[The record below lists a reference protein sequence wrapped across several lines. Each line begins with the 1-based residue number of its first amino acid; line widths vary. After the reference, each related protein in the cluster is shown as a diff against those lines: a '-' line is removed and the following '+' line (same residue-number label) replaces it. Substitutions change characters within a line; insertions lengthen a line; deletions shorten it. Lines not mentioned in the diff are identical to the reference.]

1 MPARPMRSKPKLKLT
16 HPKKVTPKKVLGRK
30 VVKKVAEKTTSIL
43 DKIKPVT
50 ELKTNLV
57 MMVYGRS
64 GTGKTHFGST
74 FPKPI
79 LFIDTNER
87 GTETI
92 ALEEDIDVVRVTE
105 WAEMDE
111 LYWALLDKTLPTEY
125 ASIVID
131 QVSNLQ
137 DIGMAE
143 VLRKGRKGRDE
154 TFTQRNWGQLSGM
167 LKQWISDFRDLSDDY
182 NLLLIAHE
190 RVNEGGDDE
199 DEAIEPS
206 IGARVMPSVSA
217 FLDGAVDSIGST
229 FIKERW
235 ETEDK
240 EEVRHVDYCMRIGP
254 HAFYSTKIRRPVS
267 AGPIPE
273 LIVNPTFKKI
283 KDLVTG
289 KQKPKRKKIRRS

>member
-1 MPARPMRSKPKLKLT
+1 MPAKPMRSKPKLQVT
-16 HPKKVTPKKVLGRK
+16 KKKTLKKIT
-30 VVKKVAEKTTSIL
+30 KKEAVESIL

-105 WAEMDE
+105 WGEMDE
-111 LYWALLDKTLPTEY
+111 LYWALLDKTTETEY

-131 QVSNLQ
+131 QIRNLQ
-137 DIGMAE
+137 DIGMTE
-143 VLRKGRKGRDE
+143 VLRKSRKGRDE
-154 TFTQRNWGQLSGM
+154 TFTQRNWGQLSGR
-167 LKQWISDFRDLSDDY
+167 LKQWITDFRDLSDHY

-190 RVNEGGDDE
+190 RINEAGDDE
-199 DEAIEPS
+199 EETIEPS

-254 HAFYSTKIRRPVS
+254 HAFYSTKIR
-267 AGPIPE
+267 
-273 LIVNPTFKKI
+273 
-283 KDLVTG
+283 
-289 KQKPKRKKIRRS
+289 

>member
-1 MPARPMRSKPKLKLT
+1 MVARKKPRM
-16 HPKKVTPKKVLGRK
+16 KKKKRLAK
-30 VVKKVAEKTTSIL
+30 KKKVAKTTSIL
-43 DKIKPVT
+43 DKIQPVT
-50 ELKTNLV
+50 NIKTNLV

-74 FPKPI
+74 FPRPV

-92 ALEEDIDVVRVTE
+92 AQEEDVDVVRVTE
-105 WAEMDE
+105 WGELDE
-111 LYWALLDKTLPTEY
+111 LYWALKNQETDVEY
-125 ASIVID
+125 ASVVID

-143 VLRKGRKGRDE
+143 VLRKSRKGRDE

-167 LKQWISDFRDLSDDY
+167 MKQWVTDFRDLSDHY

-190 RVNEGGDDE
+190 RIFEGGEDE
-199 DEAIEPS
+199 EEAIEPS
-206 IGARVMPSVSA
+206 IGARVMPSVGA
-217 FLDGAVDSIGST
+217 FLDGAVDAIGST

-283 KDLVTG
+283 RDLTSG
-289 KQKPKRKKIRRS
+289 KQKPRRKKVRRQS

>member
-1 MPARPMRSKPKLKLT
+1 MPAKPKRKPIRKKKRLAKKKKA
-16 HPKKVTPKKVLGRK
+16 PKP
-30 VVKKVAEKTTSIL
+30 TSIL
-43 DKIKPVT
+43 DKIQPVGDL
-50 ELKTNLV
+50 ETNLV
-57 MMVYGRS
+57 MLVYGRS

-92 ALEEDIDVVRVTE
+92 AQEEDVDVVRVTE
-105 WAEMDE
+105 WDQMDE
-111 LYWALLDKTLPTEY
+111 LYWGLFNRKTETEY
-125 ASIVID
+125 ASVVID
-131 QVSNLQ
+131 QVTNLQ
-137 DIGMAE
+137 DLGMAE
-143 VLRKGRKGRDE
+143 VLRKSRKGRDE

-167 LKQWISDFRDLSDDY
+167 LKQYITDFRDLADHY
-182 NLLLIAHE
+182 HLLLIAHE
-190 RVNEGGDDE
+190 RVFDGGDDE

-206 IGARVMPSVSA
+206 IGARVMPSVGA
-217 FLDGAVDSIGST
+217 FLDGAVDAIGCT
-229 FIKERW
+229 YIKERW

-273 LIVNPTFKKI
+273 LIVNATYTKI
-283 KDLVTG
+283 TNLITG
-289 KQKPKRKKIRRS
+289 KQKRKIRRT

>member
-1 MPARPMRSKPKLKLT
+1 MALKKKTLGGKKKLGGKKLAAKKKPAPPTS
-16 HPKKVTPKKVLGRK
+16 
-30 VVKKVAEKTTSIL
+30 SIL
-43 DKIKPVT
+43 DKIQPVT
-50 ELKTNLV
+50 ELKTNTV

-92 ALEEDIDVVRVTE
+92 AQEEDVDVVRVTE
-105 WAEMDE
+105 WAEIDE
-111 LYWALLDKTLPTEY
+111 LYWALLNKETPVEY
-125 ASIVID
+125 ASVVID

-137 DIGMAE
+137 DIGMHE

-154 TFTQRNWGQLSGM
+154 LFTQKNWGQLSGM
-167 LKQWISDFRDLSDDY
+167 LKQFISDFRDLSDHY

-190 RVNEGGDDE
+190 RINEAGDDE
-199 DEAIEPS
+199 EDTIEPS
-206 IGARVMPSVSA
+206 IGARVMPSVSS
-217 FLDGAVDSIGST
+217 FLDGAVDAIGST

-254 HAFYSTKIRRPVS
+254 HAYYSTKIRRPVS

-273 LIVNPTFKKI
+273 LLVNPTFQKV
-283 KDLVTG
+283 KDLTTG
-289 KQKPKRKKIRRS
+289 KQKPKRKKVRRKS

>member
-1 MPARPMRSKPKLKLT
+1 MATKKKARKKLGKR
-16 HPKKVTPKKVLGRK
+16 KVL
-30 VVKKVAEKTTSIL
+30 KKKKPEPTASIL
-43 DKIKPVT
+43 DQIKPVT

-92 ALEEDIDVVRVTE
+92 AQEEDVYVVRVTE
-105 WAEMDE
+105 WSEMDE
-111 LYWALLDKTLPTEY
+111 LYWALLDQTTDIAY
-125 ASIVID
+125 ASIVVD

-143 VLRKGRKGRDE
+143 VLRKSRKGRDE

-167 LKQWISDFRDLSDDY
+167 LKQWITDFRDLSDIY

-199 DEAIEPS
+199 EEAIEPS
-206 IGARVMPSVSA
+206 IGSSGSA
-217 FLDGAVDSIGST
+217 LA
-229 FIKERW
+229 
-235 ETEDK
+235 
-240 EEVRHVDYCMRIGP
+240 
-254 HAFYSTKIRRPVS
+254 
-267 AGPIPE
+267 
-273 LIVNPTFKKI
+273 
-283 KDLVTG
+283 
-289 KQKPKRKKIRRS
+289 

>member
-1 MPARPMRSKPKLKLT
+1 MVAK
-16 HPKKVTPKKVLGRK
+16 KKVL
-30 VVKKVAEKTTSIL
+30 KKRRAGKKQDSKPTSIL
-43 DKIKPVT
+43 DRIKPVT

-57 MMVYGRS
+57 MLVYGRS
-64 GTGKTHFGST
+64 GSGKTHFGST
-74 FPKPI
+74 FPRPI

-92 ALEEDIDVVRVTE
+92 AQEEDIDVVRVTE
-105 WAEMDE
+105 WAEFDE
-111 LYWALLDKTLPTEY
+111 LYWGLVNQETAVQY
-125 ASIVID
+125 ASVVID
-131 QVSNLQ
+131 QVTNLQ

-167 LKQWISDFRDLSDDY
+167 LKQTISDFRDLSDHY

-190 RVNEGGDDE
+190 RIDEPGDEE
-199 DEAIEPS
+199 DEHIEPS
-206 IGARVMPSVSA
+206 IGARVMPSVA
-217 FLDGAVDSIGST
+217 TFLDGAVDAIGAT

-235 ETEDK
+235 ETTDRK
-240 EEVRHVDYCMRIGP
+240 EVRHVDYCMRIGP

-283 KDLVTG
+283 RDLTSG
-289 KQKPKRKKIRRS
+289 KVIKRKVRRRS

>member
-1 MPARPMRSKPKLKLT
+1 MVAKKKSPVIKKRKPMGAKKIAKRITKKKAAKP
-16 HPKKVTPKKVLGRK
+16 
-30 VVKKVAEKTTSIL
+30 TSIL
-43 DKIKPVT
+43 DRIQPVS

-74 FPKPI
+74 FPKPT

-92 ALEEDIDVVRVTE
+92 ALEEEIDVVRVTE
-105 WAEMDE
+105 WSEIDE
-111 LYWALLDKTLPTEY
+111 LLWALSDGMDYK
-125 ASIVID
+125 SVVID

-143 VLRKGRKGRDE
+143 VLRKSRKGRDE

-167 LKQWISDFRDLSDDY
+167 LKQFISDFRDLSDDY
-182 NLLLIAHE
+182 NLLMIAHE
-190 RVNEGGDDE
+190 RVNEGGDEDE
-199 DEAIEPS
+199 DTIEPS

-273 LIVNPTFKKI
+273 LIINPTFKKI
-283 KDLVTG
+283 RDLTSG
-289 KQKPKRKKIRRS
+289 KQKPTRKARRSN

>member
-1 MPARPMRSKPKLKLT
+1 MVAKKKRGSKKGSEP
-16 HPKKVTPKKVLGRK
+16 
-30 VVKKVAEKTTSIL
+30 TSIL
-43 DKIKPVT
+43 DKIQPVT
-50 ELKTNLV
+50 HLKTNLV

-64 GTGKTHFGST
+64 GVGKTHFGST
-74 FPKPI
+74 FPRPI

-92 ALEEDIDVVRVTE
+92 AAEEDIDVVRVTE
-105 WAEMDE
+105 WAEIEE
-111 LYWALLDKTLPTEY
+111 LYWGLLNRETETEY
-125 ASIVID
+125 KSIVID
-131 QVSNLQ
+131 QVTNLQ
-137 DIGMAE
+137 DIGMHE
-143 VLRKGRKGRDE
+143 VLRRSRKGRDE
-154 TFTQRNWGQLSGM
+154 VFSQRNWGQLSGM
-167 LKQWISDFRDLSDDY
+167 LKQFISDFRDLSDHY

-190 RVNEGGDDE
+190 RVFEGGDDE

-206 IGARVMPSVSA
+206 IGARVMPSVGS
-217 FLDGAVDSIGST
+217 FLDGAVDAIGSM

-240 EEVRHVDYCMRIGP
+240 KEVRHVDYCMRIGP

-283 KDLVTG
+283 RDLTAG
-289 KQKPKRKKIRRS
+289 KQPRRKVRSKR

>member
-1 MPARPMRSKPKLKLT
+1 MKREVVTVALKKKTLGGKKKLGGKKLAAKKKPAPPTS
-16 HPKKVTPKKVLGRK
+16 
-30 VVKKVAEKTTSIL
+30 SIL
-43 DKIKPVT
+43 DKIQPVT
-50 ELKTNLV
+50 ELKTNTV

-92 ALEEDIDVVRVTE
+92 AQEEDVDVVRVTE
-105 WAEMDE
+105 WAEIDE
-111 LYWALLDKTLPTEY
+111 LYWALLNKETPVEY
-125 ASIVID
+125 ASVVID

-137 DIGMAE
+137 DIGMHE

-154 TFTQRNWGQLSGM
+154 LFTQKNWGQLSGM
-167 LKQWISDFRDLSDDY
+167 LKQFISDFRDLSDHY

-190 RVNEGGDDE
+190 RINEAGDDE
-199 DEAIEPS
+199 EDTIEPS
-206 IGARVMPSVSA
+206 IGARVMPSVSS
-217 FLDGAVDSIGST
+217 FLDGAVDAIGST

-254 HAFYSTKIRRPVS
+254 HAYYSTKIRRPVS

-273 LIVNPTFKKI
+273 LLVNPTFQKV
-283 KDLVTG
+283 KDLTTG
-289 KQKPKRKKIRRS
+289 KQKPKRKKVRRKS

>member
-1 MPARPMRSKPKLKLT
+1 MPAKPMRQKPRL
-16 HPKKVTPKKVLGRK
+16 KVTGKKKRRT
-30 VVKKVAEKTTSIL
+30 VKKKAMTPASIL

-74 FPKPI
+74 FPRPI

-92 ALEEDIDVVRVTE
+92 AQEEDVDVVRVTE
-105 WAEMDE
+105 WAEIDE
-111 LYWALLDKTLPTEY
+111 LYWGLLNHETPTEY

-143 VLRKGRKGRDE
+143 VLRKSRKGRDE

-167 LKQWISDFRDLSDDY
+167 LKQFISDFRDLSDDY
-182 NLLLIAHE
+182 NLLMIAHE
-190 RVNEGGDDE
+190 RINEAGDE
-199 DEAIEPS
+199 EEETIEPS

-283 KDLVTG
+283 RDLTSG
-289 KQKPKRKKIRRS
+289 KQKRKKLRRKS

>member
-1 MPARPMRSKPKLKLT
+1 MVAR
-16 HPKKVTPKKVLGRK
+16 KKVFKKRKAGKKSDPTP
-30 VVKKVAEKTTSIL
+30 TSIL
-43 DKIKPVT
+43 DRIQPVSD
-50 ELKTNLV
+50 LKTNTV
-57 MMVYGRS
+57 MLVYGRS

-92 ALEEDIDVVRVTE
+92 ALEDDIDVVRVTE
-105 WAEMDE
+105 WAEFDE
-111 LYWALLDKTLPTEY
+111 LYWALLNKETSVQYT
-125 ASIVID
+125 SVVID
-131 QVSNLQ
+131 QVTNLQ
-137 DIGMAE
+137 DIGMTE
-143 VLRKGRKGRDE
+143 VLRKARKGRDE

-167 LKQWISDFRDLSDDY
+167 LKQTISDFRDLSDHY

-190 RVNEGGDDE
+190 RVFDGGDDE

-206 IGARVMPSVSA
+206 IGARVMPSVGS
-217 FLDGAVDSIGST
+217 FLDGAVDAIGCT

-240 EEVRHVDYCMRIGP
+240 DEVRHVDYCMRIGP

-273 LIVNPTFKKI
+273 LIVNPTYKKI
-283 KDLVTG
+283 KDLTSG
-289 KQKPKRKKIRRS
+289 KSKRKTVRRKS

>member
-1 MPARPMRSKPKLKLT
+1 MPAKR
-16 HPKKVTPKKVLGRK
+16 KVLKKRK
-30 VVKKVAEKTTSIL
+30 PAKKEAAKPTSIL
-43 DKIKPVT
+43 DRIKPVT

-57 MMVYGRS
+57 MLVYGRS
-64 GTGKTHFGST
+64 GSGKTHFGST
-74 FPKPI
+74 FPRPI

-92 ALEEDIDVVRVTE
+92 AQEEDVDVVRVTE
-105 WAEMDE
+105 WAEFDE
-111 LYWALLDKTLPTEY
+111 LYWALLNRETAVQY
-125 ASIVID
+125 ASVVLD
-131 QVSNLQ
+131 QITNLQ

-167 LKQWISDFRDLSDDY
+167 LKQTISDFRDLSDHY

-190 RVNEGGDDE
+190 RIDEPGDE
-199 DEAIEPS
+199 EEEHIEPN
-206 IGARVMPSVSA
+206 IGARVMPSVGT
-217 FLDGAVDSIGST
+217 FLDGAVDAIGCT

-240 EEVRHVDYCMRIGP
+240 DEVRHVDYCMRIGP

-273 LIVNPTFKKI
+273 LIVNPTYKKI
-283 KDLVTG
+283 KDLTSG
-289 KQKPKRKKIRRS
+289 KQKRKTIRRKS

>member
-1 MPARPMRSKPKLKLT
+1 MAAKPKRKRLAKKRLAKKKKA
-16 HPKKVTPKKVLGRK
+16 PKP
-30 VVKKVAEKTTSIL
+30 TSIL
-43 DKIKPVT
+43 DKIQPVGDLET
-50 ELKTNLV
+50 KLV
-57 MMVYGRS
+57 MLVYGRS

-92 ALEEDIDVVRVTE
+92 AAEEDIDVVRVTE
-105 WAEMDE
+105 WDQMDE
-111 LYWALLDKTLPTEY
+111 LYWGLFNRKTETEY
-125 ASIVID
+125 ASVVID
-131 QVSNLQ
+131 QVTNLQ
-137 DIGMAE
+137 DLGMTE
-143 VLRKGRKGRDE
+143 VLRKARKGRDE

-167 LKQWISDFRDLSDDY
+167 LKQYITDFRDLADHY

-190 RVNEGGDDE
+190 RVFDGGDDE

-206 IGARVMPSVSA
+206 IGARVMPSVGA
-217 FLDGAVDSIGST
+217 FLDGAVDAIGCT
-229 FIKERW
+229 YIKERW

-273 LIVNPTFKKI
+273 LIVNATYTKI
-283 KDLVTG
+283 TNLITG
-289 KQKPKRKKIRRS
+289 KQKRKIRRT

>member
-1 MPARPMRSKPKLKLT
+1 MAIKKKPMRKKLG
-16 HPKKVTPKKVLGRK
+16 KKIGKK
-30 VVKKVAEKTTSIL
+30 AAPPAPTTSIL
-43 DKIKPVT
+43 DKIQPVT
-50 ELKTNLV
+50 ELKTNTV

-92 ALEEDIDVVRVTE
+92 AQEEDVDVVRVTE
-105 WAEMDE
+105 WAEIDE
-111 LYWALLDKTLPTEY
+111 LYWALLNKETPVAY
-125 ASIVID
+125 KSIVVD

-167 LKQWISDFRDLSDDY
+167 LKQFISDFRDLSDHY

-190 RVNEGGDDE
+190 RINEAGGE
-199 DEAIEPS
+199 DEEESIEPS
-206 IGARVMPSVSA
+206 IGARVMPSVSS
-217 FLDGAVDSIGST
+217 FLDGAVDAIGST

-254 HAFYSTKIRRPVS
+254 HAYYSTKIRRPVS

-273 LIVNPTFKKI
+273 LLVNPTFKKV
-283 KDLVTG
+283 KDLTMG
-289 KQKPKRKKIRRS
+289 KTKPKRKVVKRK

>member
-1 MPARPMRSKPKLKLT
+1 MVAKKKRKKLGAK
-16 HPKKVTPKKVLGRK
+16 KKVTPKP
-30 VVKKVAEKTTSIL
+30 TSIL

-111 LYWALLDKTLPTEY
+111 LYWALFDKTTDVQY
-125 ASIVID
+125 ASIVVD

-167 LKQWISDFRDLSDDY
+167 LKQWISDFRDLSDNY

-190 RVNEGGDDE
+190 RVNEGGDDDE
-199 DEAIEPS
+199 EAIEPS

-273 LIVNPTFKKI
+273 LIVNPTYKKI

-289 KQKPKRKKIRRS
+289 KQKPRRKARRSN